1 MLFGRNDAVYRM
13 MLNRRDYRG
22 SFTIE
27 AALLMTVIIPVLTGL
42 IYLGIYQHDKA
53 WLLGRMQT
61 TAVEMAVNKESS
73 GTVKWNGIIG
83 GEQLTGT
90 VSRQKNKV
98 KAAVKGSFFVPGLV
112 MKFFAG
118 GRLSLDCS
126 VEKPVIEAK
135 KEIQKFRNLERLQ
148 KGGET

>member
-1 MLFGRNDAVYRM
+1 M
-13 MLNRRDYRG
+13 
-22 SFTIE
+22 
-27 AALLMTVIIPVLTGL
+27 
-42 IYLGIYQHDKA
+42 
-53 WLLGRMQT
+53 
-61 TAVEMAVNKESS
+61 
-73 GTVKWNGIIG
+73 
-83 GEQLTGT
+83 
-90 VSRQKNKV
+90 
-98 KAAVKGSFFVPGLV
+98 PGLV